1 MVKLIKMLPTKRKV
15 ALIILFFFLISALLS
30 KPIQAFYTPNATYQ
44 FQFEHAVYG
53 MPEEMNLQSFV
64 YETLKA
70 TIGSVVTTITGC
82 LTCSPEERGT
92 GMIQTISSFI
102 ALLYVSPPASGVEY
116 LADMGK
122 RIGIVQ
128 PAYAQETGFEKME
141 AYRKIWKVFRD
152 ITYVFFVLILVF
164 MGFAIMFRMKISPQ
178 AVITIQSALPKV
190 VIGLILITF
199 SYAIV
204 GLLIDFMFVAANL
217 IFFTLSKLEAFA
229 AFTDLAR
236 RIGYDLAITSDQKA
250 FGILLLGG
258 LLPSLAIM
266 AFFLVL
272 PTVAGGFLG
281 TILALPTGGTSL
293 IVAGGID
300 LAIIL
305 ILAIVFLIALIRVLW
320 ALLKAYVIVVV
331 NLIFAPFQILI
342 GILPGSG
349 AIGSWFR
356 NLIANLAVFPAILTM
371 VLLSYYIIYEGLAL
385 IFYPIFDFLLGE
397 KDLNTLMDAVRAVRG
412 DLGEMTVLC
421 FVSLGVLL
429 MAPKAADMIK
439 SFVAGKPF
447 EYGTAIGE
455 AMGPMRMAAPYGV
468 GYGIREARG
477 WAGTLKSRT
486 AGTRFERLGETIDNA
501 AAYVNELARSQKLS
515 P

>member
-1 MVKLIKMLPTKRKV
+1 MFLPKFLTQRPAHRSFSVGGKLVFLLIVYCLLLIASIKPLH
-15 ALIILFFFLISALLS
+15 
-30 KPIQAFYTPNATYQ
+30 AFSTPNATYQ
-44 FQFEHAVYG
+44 FQFEQAIRS
-53 MPEEMNLQSFV
+53 PEMNLQSFV

-70 TIGSVVTTITGC
+70 VMGSVFTTVTSC

-92 GMIQTISSFI
+92 GMIQTVSGFI
-102 ALLYVSPPASGVEY
+102 ALIYANPPASGVQY
-116 LADMGK
+116 LADLGR

-128 PAYAQETGFEKME
+128 PALAQETGFEKMKV
-141 AYRKIWKVFRD
+141 YLGIWKVFRD

-190 VIGLILITF
+190 VIGLILVTF

-217 IFFTLSKLEAFA
+217 IFFTLSDLPAFA
-229 AFTDLAR
+229 AFTDLAQ
-236 RIGYDLAITSDQKA
+236 RIGYDLTITSDQKA

-272 PTVAGGFLG
+272 PTVAGSILG
-281 TILALPTGGTSL
+281 GILAIPTGGTSL

-305 ILAIVFLIALIRVLW
+305 ILAIIFLIALIRVLW
-320 ALLKAYVIVVV
+320 TLLKAYVMVVIS
-331 NLIFAPFQILI
+331 LIFAPFQILI
-342 GILPGSG
+342 GVLPGSG
-349 AIGSWFR
+349 AIGSWFK

-371 VLLSYYIIYEGLAL
+371 VLLSYYIIYQGLAL

-397 KDLNTLMDAVRAVRG
+397 INLSALIDAIQKEAG
-412 DLGEMTVLC
+412 NLGAMTVLC
-421 FVSLGVLL
+421 FISLGILL
-429 MAPKAADMIK
+429 MTPKVADMIK
-439 SFVAGKPF
+439 AFFAGKPF
-447 EYGTAIGE
+447 EYGAAIGE
-455 AMGPMRMAAPYGV
+455 AMGPVTLAGKLGAAGGI
-468 GYGIREARG
+468 GYEAGELKTKAYVEARP
-477 WAGTLKSRT
+477 WLKKLIEEVATAAQKRTLGR
-486 AGTRFERLGETIDNA
+486 
-501 AAYVNELARSQKLS
+501 
-515 P
+515 